1 MTNGKERKTPWNS
14 VYSVVSKKL
23 KRKHRCAQN
32 ENSRNRFISDYGS
45 KDKAD
50 FSLKSYT

>member
-1 MTNGKERKTPWNS
+1 MSVENS

-23 KRKHRCAQN
+23 KRKHRRAQN

>member
-1 MTNGKERKTPWNS
+1 MTKKKNS
-14 VYSVVSKKL
+14 VERCVLCGEL
-23 KRKHRCAQN
+23 KGSIAARKN